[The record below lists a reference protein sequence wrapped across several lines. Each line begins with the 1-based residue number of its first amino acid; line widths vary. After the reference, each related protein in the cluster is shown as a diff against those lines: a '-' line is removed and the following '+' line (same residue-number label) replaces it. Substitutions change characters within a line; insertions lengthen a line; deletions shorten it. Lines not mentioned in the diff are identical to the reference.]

1 MDRIADDDGHT
12 LVVDDVLWG
21 KYDDQLY
28 NPAHFHT
35 ERGPLVRIRLWELM
49 RRIGKIDGLGH
60 TAPPFPEEDD
70 IPQGSQDD
78 KFIVR
83 LAVEETGRGTA
94 LVTTDRPLREDL
106 SSCGIQARYGL
117 LVRLSQRRARPALT
131 HYRAGNVRPMT
142 AFASSSGM
150 LLATAQ
156 GAVSARIASVS
167 PDSVC
172 FLYRSSYSMPRARPT
187 SVR

>member
-1 MDRIADDDGHT
+1 MKSRYILDENVVIYAQRGLNEYDQPNLDCSYLLDRIADDDGHT

-117 LVRLSQRRARPALT
+117 LV
-131 HYRAGNVRPMT
+131 
-142 AFASSSGM
+142 
-150 LLATAQ
+150 
-156 GAVSARIASVS
+156 VS
-167 PDSVC
+167 PNDA
-172 FLYRSSYSMPRARPT
+172 LGLL
-187 SVR
+187 